1 MKQEYTLTAYT
12 EDQMGLLNKI
22 TVILSRRKINLESL
36 NISTCEIDK
45 MYRCTLVINDT
56 FEVVRNIA
64 LQIEKIIEV
73 FKCYY
78 STNDEIVWKQMGLF
92 KVRTSSF
99 INDENMNH
107 LFKKYNTRFITIEK
121 EFTVFEATGQ
131 EEELNN
137 LALELKEFELIEFI
151 KSARI
156 AVTLNSESF
165 DFLSDS
171 LQSP

>member
-22 TVILSRRKINLESL
+22 TVILSRRKISLESL
-36 NISTCEIDK
+36 NISTCEINK

-56 FEVVRNIA
+56 FEIVRNIA

-92 KVRTSSF
+92 KVMTSS
-99 INDENMNH
+99 IIKDENMNH
-107 LFKKYNTRFITIEK
+107 LFRKYNTRFIAIEK
-121 EFTVFEATGQ
+121 DFTVFESTGI
-131 EEELNN
+131 EDEINN
-137 LALELKEFELIEFI
+137 LAAELKEFELIEFI

-156 AVTLNSESF
+156 AVTLNSDAF
-165 DFLSDS
+165 
-171 LQSP
+171 QV

>member
-22 TVILSRRKINLESL
+22 TVILSRRKISLESL

-78 STNDEIVWKQMGLF
+78 STNDEIVWKQIALF
-92 KVRTSSF
+92 KIKTSS
-99 INDENMNH
+99 IMNEEMNY
-107 LFKKYNTRFITIEK
+107 LLRKYNTQFITIEK
-121 EFTVFEATGQ
+121 DFTVFEATGH
-131 EEELNN
+131 ENEIKN
-137 LALELKEFELIEFI
+137 LALELKKFELIEFV
-151 KSARI
+151 KSGRI
-156 AVTLNSESF
+156 AVAFNNEGF
-165 DFLSDS
+165 EV
-171 LQSP
+171 

>member
-22 TVILSRRKINLESL
+22 TVILSRRKISLESL
-36 NISTCEIDK
+36 NISTCETDK

-73 FKCYY
+73 YKCYCN
-78 STNDEIVWKQMGLF
+78 TNDEIVWKQMGLF
-92 KVRTSSF
+92 KVKTSS
-99 INDENMNH
+99 IMNEEMNH
-107 LFKKYNTRFITIEK
+107 LFRKYNTRFITIEK
-121 EFTVFEATGQ
+121 DFTVFEATGH
-131 EEELNN
+131 EDEINN
-137 LALELKEFELIEFI
+137 LAAELKHFELIEFI

-156 AVTLNSESF
+156 AVTLNSKAFEI
-165 DFLSDS
+165 
-171 LQSP
+171 